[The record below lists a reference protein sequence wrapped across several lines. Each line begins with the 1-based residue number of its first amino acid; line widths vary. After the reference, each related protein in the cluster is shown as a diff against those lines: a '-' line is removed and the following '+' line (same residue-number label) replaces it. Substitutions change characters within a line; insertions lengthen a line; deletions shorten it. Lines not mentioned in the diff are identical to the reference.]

1 MLCCMDA
8 KTLFSILGGP
18 TKIAKLCKISVAACS
33 QWRITGVPNDRLI
46 FLAAEIEN
54 ATEGLVTRKSLFPT
68 NYKTIWPELK

>member
-1 MLCCMDA
+1 MKAEELDQ
-8 KTLFSILGGP
+8 ILGGP
-18 TKIAKLCKISVAACS
+18 TKIAKLCNISVPS
-33 QWRITGVPNDRLI
+33 VSMWKRTGVPNDRLI